1 MSQSGWFRVAEV
13 KAVAKR
19 GVKTFPVYL
28 RLLLS
33 ATVPG
38 GLTVSH
44 ERESVSVIEEG
55 RGQHALSTMPTLGF
69 MFSDVRSFKL
79 QEGCSRGG

>member
-1 MSQSGWFRVAEV
+1 MSQSGWFGVAEV

-33 ATVPG
+33 ATVTG
-38 GLTVSH
+38 GLTVSQ
-44 ERESVSVIEEG
+44 RG
-55 RGQHALSTMPTLGF
+55 RAFQ
-69 MFSDVRSFKL
+69 
-79 QEGCSRGG
+79 

>member
-33 ATVPG
+33 ATVTG

-44 ERESVSVIEEG
+44 RRGSVSGIEEG
-55 RGQHALSTMPTLGF
+55 
-69 MFSDVRSFKL
+69 
-79 QEGCSRGG
+79 GG